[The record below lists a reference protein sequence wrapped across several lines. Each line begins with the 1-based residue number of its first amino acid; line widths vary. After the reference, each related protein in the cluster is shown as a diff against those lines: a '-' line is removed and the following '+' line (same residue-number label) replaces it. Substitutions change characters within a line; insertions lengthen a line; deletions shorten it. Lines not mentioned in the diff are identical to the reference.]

1 MMSTRKMVAAL
12 AAGLLVLATS
22 VAAGE
27 QDYPSRTVKIIV
39 PFTPGGSTDI
49 VARHI
54 AAKLRDSL
62 GQPVVIENKPGAG
75 GTLGTD
81 LVAKSEPDG
90 YTIGI
95 VPGAHAINASLYKS
109 LPYDTLRDF
118 EPVIHIANVASMVVV
133 HPSVKAQNIGELIRL
148 AKENPNGVNYASA
161 GAGTVTHMTGE
172 LFKMKSGVHLTHVP
186 YKGSSQALKD
196 LIGGQVQVM
205 FANFPGTLQHVQAQ
219 KLRVLAVNGAKR
231 SPLLP
236 DVPTVA
242 ESGVPGYE
250 ANTWFGVI
258 APAGTPKAIVRRLN
272 AEIAKAVRSPEIQA
286 FLSAEGGEATAGSPE
301 EFASFLRDDVRR
313 WAAVVA
319 ITGASK

>member
-1 MMSTRKMVAAL
+1 MKGARMVLAAL
-12 AAGLLVLATS
+12 LGGLLIASIVP
-22 VAAGE
+22 AAASS
-27 QDYPSRTVKIIV
+27 DYPHRTVRIIV

-54 AAKLRDSL
+54 ADKLRASL
-62 GQPVVIENKPGAG
+62 GQSVVVENKPGAG

-81 LVAKSEPDG
+81 LVAKSPPDG
-90 YTIGI
+90 YTLGI

-118 EPVIHIANVASMVVV
+118 APVIHIANVASMVVV
-133 HPSVKAQNIGELIRL
+133 HPSVPVKSVEELIRL
-148 AKENPNGVNYASA
+148 AKAKPGAVNYATA

-172 LFKMKSGVHLTHVP
+172 LFKLKSGVQLTHVP
-186 YKGSSQALKD
+186 YKGSSQALTD

-205 FANFPGTLQHVQAQ
+205 FANFPGTLQHVQSG

-236 DVPTVA
+236 EVPTVSEA
-242 ESGVPGYE
+242 GVPDYE

-258 APAGTPKAIVRRLN
+258 APAGTPKPIIAKLN
-272 AEIAKAVRSPEIQA
+272 AAIGKALQSPEILQ
-286 FLSAEGGEATAGSPE
+286 FLAAEGGEAAGGSPE
-301 EFASFLRDDVRR
+301 DFAAFIRADVGR
-313 WAAVVA
+313 WADVVA
-319 ITGASK
+319 RSGATK

>member
-1 MMSTRKMVAAL
+1 MSACRFFAAFL
-12 AAGLLVLATS
+12 TSLIALPWAVLAS
-22 VAAGE
+22 P
-27 QDYPSRTVKIIV
+27 DYPNRPVKVIV

-54 AAKLRDSL
+54 AQKLKDSL

-75 GTLGTD
+75 GTLGID
-81 LVAKSEPDG
+81 LVAKAPADG

-133 HPSVKAQNIGELIRL
+133 HPSVPARNIDDLIRL
-148 AKENPNGVNYASA
+148 AKDKPGAVNYASA

-172 LFKMKSGVHLTHVP
+172 LFKMKSGVDLTHVP
-186 YKGSSQALKD
+186 YKGSSHALQD
-196 LIGGQVQVM
+196 LLGGQVQVM
-205 FANFPGTLQHVQAQ
+205 FANFPGTLQHVQAG
-219 KLRVLAVNGAKR
+219 KLRVLAVNGATR

-236 DVPTVA
+236 NVPTVA

-250 ANTWFGVI
+250 ANTWFGVL
-258 APAGTPKAIVRRLN
+258 APAGTPKPVVARLN
-272 AEIAKAVRSPEIQA
+272 AEIAKAVRSAEIQA
-286 FLSAEGGEATAGSPE
+286 FLAAEGGEPTAGSPE
-301 EFASFLRDDVRR
+301 DFAAFIRSDVRR
-313 WAAVVA
+313 WADVVA
-319 ITGASK
+319 KSGAKK